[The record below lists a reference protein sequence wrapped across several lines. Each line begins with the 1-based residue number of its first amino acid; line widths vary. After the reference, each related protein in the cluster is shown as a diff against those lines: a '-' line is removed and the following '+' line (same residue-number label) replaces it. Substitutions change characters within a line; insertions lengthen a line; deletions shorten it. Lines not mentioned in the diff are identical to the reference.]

1 MQMRGRKLPVLRQQ
15 CVYIYV
21 YITGKKKNFF
31 QRILT
36 EFVKIFALRSC
47 MLLCEIERWVFEVVE
62 HFSRVDSKR
71 KKIQLYEGFKFE

>member
-15 CVYIYV
+15 CVYIYM
-21 YITGKKKNFF
+21 YISRGRKRIHNFF

-47 MLLCEIERWVFEVVE
+47 MLLCEIER
-62 HFSRVDSKR
+62 
-71 KKIQLYEGFKFE
+71 